1 MTAPTLYDPS
11 PSGATAIN
19 SGGSLAPTAPAGTQA
34 GDILLLLIGL
44 ESVLNAANL
53 TAIQTTAGFTQL
65 AGSPVATGSGGGQ
78 TRMYAFWKRATSSS
92 PTMPTWANFSDYQV
106 AICLGIRGCPTTGNP
121 WDVFAW
127 GGDPANDINLA
138 YDGVTTTEAD
148 TRVIY
153 AGVVL
158 GSTAAGTL
166 TGTNCAN
173 FDPVWK
179 LNVNSSG
186 KDGGLMVYS
195 GTVHSPGPSGTAT
208 GNTGGVFQSD
218 TWLTMALKPLD
229 EPGVVNT
236 EVSGYRYGSNAA
248 SAVYA
253 GTVKVWP

>member
-127 GGDPANDINLA
+127 GSDPTNDILLA
-138 YDGVTTTEAD
+138 YTGVTTTED
-148 TRVIY
+148 DCRVIY
-153 AGVVL
+153 AGNTL
-158 GSTAAGTL
+158 GIAPATL

-186 KDGGLMVYS
+186 KDGGLTVYS
-195 GTVHSPGPSGTAT
+195 GTLHSDGPSGTAT
-208 GNTGGVFQSD
+208 GDTGGTFCAD
-218 TWLTMALKPLD
+218 TWLTMAFKPLD
-229 EPGVVNT
+229 EPGVTNS
-236 EVSGYRYGSNAA
+236 EVGGYRYGSTAA

-253 GTVKVWP
+253 GNTKVWP